1 MSLRD
6 GLVAGH
12 QDLERAVCLF
22 VDFKLDV
29 VQPVNFGYLRAL
41 VNLGSCQSDLQPI
54 FFDRTDFRD
63 QKTQLQGFALT
74 GIQNRRTDLN
84 SQRLGCQC
92 THQKKQGNAEKLFG
106 RQRHRSRFSCVL

>member
-1 MSLRD
+1 MSLRH

-29 VQPVNFGYLRAL
+29 VQSVDFGDLCAL
-41 VNLGSCQSDLQPI
+41 VNLGSGQGDLQPL

-63 QKTQLQGFALT
+63 QKAQLQGFALT
-74 GIQNRRTDLN
+74 GIQNRRADLN
-84 SQRLGCQC
+84 SQRLGCQSPC
-92 THQKKQGNAEKLFG
+92 QKKQGNAEKLFG